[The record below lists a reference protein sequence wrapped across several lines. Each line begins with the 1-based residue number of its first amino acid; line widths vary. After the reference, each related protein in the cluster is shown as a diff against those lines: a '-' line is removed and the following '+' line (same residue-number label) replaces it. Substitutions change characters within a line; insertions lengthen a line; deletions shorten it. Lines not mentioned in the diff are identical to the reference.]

1 MSGKTALYPGTF
13 DPITN
18 GHVDLVRRISRIF
31 DRVIVA
37 VAAGVHKAPLLDL
50 EQRYRLVSESLEG
63 IDRVEVVTFDGLLVD
78 EFKDRQVDVVIR
90 GLRAVSD
97 FEYELMIALMNR
109 KLNPEF
115 ETVFLMPDERYIYL
129 HSSLVKE
136 IYRLGGEIECLVPG
150 AVVRRLK
157 EWRPLEKP
165 GPKEE

>member
-1 MSGKTALYPGTF
+1 VNKKTALYPGTF

-18 GHVDLVRRISRIF
+18 GHVDIVRRVSRIF

-37 VAAGVHKAPLLDL
+37 VAAGVHKSPLLDL
-50 EQRYRLVSESLEG
+50 EQRFQLVKESLADLDG
-63 IDRVEVVTFDGLLVD
+63 VEVVTFDGLLVD
-78 EFKDRQVDVVIR
+78 EFKTRNVNVVIR

-109 KLNPEF
+109 KLHPDF

-136 IYRLGGEIECLVPG
+136 IYRLGGAVECLVPE
-150 AVVRRLK
+150 VVVNRLR
-157 EWRPLEKP
+157 EWKP
-165 GPKEE
+165 

>member
-1 MSGKTALYPGTF
+1 VKGKTALYPGTF

-18 GHVDLVRRISRIF
+18 GHVDIVRRAARIF

-37 VAAGVHKAPLLDL
+37 VAKGQHKNPFLMID
-50 EQRYRLVSESLEG
+50 QRHQLVKEACDGIEG
-63 IDRVEVVTFDGLLVD
+63 VEVVSFDTLLVE
-78 EFKDRQVDVVIR
+78 EFRRRKVDVVIR

-115 ETVFLMPDERYIYL
+115 ETVFLMPSEQYIYL

-136 IYRLGGEIECLVPG
+136 IYQLGGEIGCLVP
-150 AVVRRLK
+150 ANVPQRLK
-157 EWRPLEKP
+157 EWGIK
-165 GPKEE
+165 

>member
-1 MSGKTALYPGTF
+1 VSEKVALYPGTF

-18 GHVDLVRRISRIF
+18 GHVDLVKRAAKLF

-37 VAAGVHKAPLLDL
+37 VAAGVHKAPFLTL
-50 EQRYRLVSESLEG
+50 EQRYEIAQASLGGIEG
-63 IDRVEVVTFDGLLVD
+63 VEVVTFDGLLVE
-78 EFKDRQVDVVIR
+78 EFTKRKVDVVIR

-115 ETVFLMPDERYIYL
+115 ETVFLMPSEQYIYL

-136 IYRLGGEIECLVPG
+136 IYRLGGDVSCLVPDS
-150 AVVRRLK
+150 VV
-157 EWRPLEKP
+157 EKLRTW
-165 GPKEE
+165 KVR

>member
-1 MSGKTALYPGTF
+1 VSEKVALYPGTF

-18 GHVDLVRRISRIF
+18 GHVDLVKRAAKLF

-37 VAAGVHKAPLLDL
+37 VAAGVHKAPFLTL
-50 EQRYRLVSESLEG
+50 EQRYEIAQASLGGIEG
-63 IDRVEVVTFDGLLVD
+63 VEVVTFDGLLVE
-78 EFKDRQVDVVIR
+78 EFTKRRVDVVIR

-115 ETVFLMPDERYIYL
+115 ETVFLMPSEQYIYL

-136 IYRLGGEIECLVPG
+136 IYRLGGDVGCLVPDS
-150 AVVRRLK
+150 VV
-157 EWRPLEKP
+157 EKLRTW
-165 GPKEE
+165 KVR

>member
-1 MSGKTALYPGTF
+1 MKKKIALYPGTF

-18 GHVDLVRRISRIF
+18 GHVDIVKRVSRIF

-37 VAAGVHKAPLLDL
+37 VAAGVHKSPLLDL
-50 EQRYRLVSESLEG
+50 EKRFQLVQESLADIEG
-63 IDRVEVVTFDGLLVD
+63 LEVVTFDGLLVD
-78 EFKDRQVDVVIR
+78 EFKTRDVNVVIR

-109 KLNPEF
+109 KLHPDF

-136 IYRLGGEIECLVPG
+136 IYRLGGSVECLVPE
-150 AVVRRLK
+150 AVANRLR
-157 EWRPLEKP
+157 EWKP
-165 GPKEE
+165 